1 MKTYVFDI
9 DGTICTNTYGEYE
22 NAEPYP
28 INIKKINSL
37 YSGGNYIKYF
47 TARGSGTGIDWYQFT
62 EKQLASWG
70 AKYHE
75 LILGKPEGDIYVDDK
90 GINSLLWDWYEDHI
104 KICDEN
110 FEQLIKKE
118 LLKNAR
124 YIKKLIEDEET
135 LKLIEKVVKA
145 IQECIDKDGKI
156 MFAGNGG
163 SFSDSQHLSAEFTSK
178 LCTDRKPLPSIALG
192 TNSST
197 STAIGNDYGFE
208 NIFSREI
215 EGIGNSKDLL
225 LAFSTSGN
233 SQNIINAIKKCQEK
247 SINFFLF
254 TGDSGGRC
262 SELFSNII
270 KMPSNNTA
278 IIQQL
283 HITVGHIICKLSEN
297 KYIKD

>member
-1 MKTYVFDI
+1 MRTYVFDI
-9 DGTICTNTYGEYE
+9 DGTICTNTNGEYK
-22 NAEPYP
+22 NAEPFLN
-28 INIKKINSL
+28 NIQKINYL
-37 YSGGNYIKYF
+37 YSKGNYIKYF
-47 TARGSGTGIDWYQFT
+47 TARGSGTGIDWYEIT
-62 EKQLASWG
+62 KKQLDSWG

-90 GINSLLWDWYEDHI
+90 GINALLWDWWD
-104 KICDEN
+104 DEIEISDN
-110 FEQLIKKE
+110 KFDQLIIKE
-118 LLKNAR
+118 LLKNVDC
-124 YIKKLIEDEET
+124 IKNLIEDKKT
-135 LKLIEKVVKA
+135 QKLIGKVVKA
-145 IQECIDKDGKI
+145 IQKCIDQDGKI

-163 SFSDSQHLSAEFTSK
+163 SFSDAQHLSAEFTSK
-178 LCTDRKPLPSIALG
+178 LFTDRKPLPSITLG

-215 EGIGNSKDLL
+215 EGIGNSNDLL

-233 SQNIINAIKKCQEK
+233 SKNIINAINKCKDK
-247 SINFFLF
+247 SINYFLF
-254 TGDSGGRC
+254 TGNKGGKC
-262 SELFSNII
+262 SEMFSNII

-297 KYIKD
+297 KYL